1 MRSRIAHAA
10 VVAAMVALFAVQ
22 GAQLSG
28 ADEGDDPV
36 GYTIGTPIGRGFALA
51 SCSFFKI
58 DLKTGEA
65 TQVNPVAQPVGC
77 GDGLT
82 FDEDGTLYAYR
93 NRPTAGG
100 PGVTELITI
109 DKHTGA
115 QHVVGPLPRV
125 LLGAGGMT
133 FDAEGDLWLYG
144 LTIGDPSSAPSG
156 SYCLWEVNRKTA
168 ASKFVGEAPTGRGVY
183 GLAGDCE
190 DVLAIAAD
198 ALTGPGTGFHPELD
212 EVDTQN
218 GSLHTIA
225 AVPGIGFPT
234 GLDFDGE
241 DDLWAIANSGPGAG
255 AGIGMTLF
263 KIDPNNGNSGG
274 TDITLNGAPFTGQ
287 MNGLAISPISCEDP
301 GPEPTP
307 APPAPVAAEPLFT
320 G

>member
-10 VVAAMVALFAVQ
+10 VVAAMVGALFAVQ

-133 FDAEGDLWLYG
+133 FDTAQDPIPVQRHRLALLPLEGYHSRGTRRVELRRDSCADSVG
-144 LTIGDPSSAPSG
+144 RTVSPP
-156 SYCLWEVNRKTA
+156 TA
-168 ASKFVGEAPTGRGVY
+168 S
-183 GLAGDCE
+183 
-190 DVLAIAAD
+190 DVLASASRRLRRLSRSRPSRSSPASSAGVVSRRWWSSARRRPARRDRVLVRRLGELRGDTYSESSGSAPPRWLIA
-198 ALTGPGTGFHPELD
+198 
-212 EVDTQN
+212 
-218 GSLHTIA
+218 
-225 AVPGIGFPT
+225 
-234 GLDFDGE
+234 LDFSRSVASVACFH
-241 DDLWAIANSGPGAG
+241 LTAA
-255 AGIGMTLF
+255 
-263 KIDPNNGNSGG
+263 
-274 TDITLNGAPFTGQ
+274 APF
-287 MNGLAISPISCEDP
+287 A
-301 GPEPTP
+301 
-307 APPAPVAAEPLFT
+307 VAT
-320 G
+320 S